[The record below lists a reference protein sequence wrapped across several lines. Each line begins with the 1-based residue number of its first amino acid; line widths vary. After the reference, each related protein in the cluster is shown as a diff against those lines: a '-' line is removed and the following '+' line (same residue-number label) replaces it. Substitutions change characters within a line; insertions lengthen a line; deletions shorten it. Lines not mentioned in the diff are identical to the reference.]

1 VAIERIAY
9 RPWKGGFRGP
19 LMRFW
24 PIARLGIGLILK
36 RKLFWLFL
44 VISLFSFLFNSA
56 IIYLIAQIQGQTG
69 IRLPRDMRNLQTEFL
84 FTGTGKAYREFI
96 SFQSTVVMIFLAFAG
111 GILVGNDFRRGAI
124 PFYLSRPIGKIE
136 YFLGKFLATAI
147 LTTFIT
153 LVPAVV
159 LFIEYGAF
167 TESFAYYT
175 ENLRILGAIVVYG
188 ALVSLV
194 PAVLL
199 LGVASLLQ
207 RTIAI
212 VFAWVGLFVFV
223 PAAVNI
229 VRTICNRRGLG
240 DYWVLGLADIWANLR
255 WISGVLFGI
264 REEEYAESWP
274 LAALALA
281 AACLIA
287 IAVFW
292 RRVSAVEVVR

>member
-1 VAIERIAY
+1 MAVERIGY

-19 LMRFW
+19 MFRFW

-44 VISLFSFLFNSA
+44 LISLFSFLFISA

-69 IRLPRDMRNLQTEFL
+69 IRLPRGMSNLETNFL
-84 FTGTGKAYREFI
+84 FTGTGKAYRDFI
-96 SFQSTVVMIFLAFAG
+96 FFQGTVVMIFLALAG
-111 GILVGNDFRRGAI
+111 GILVGSDFRRGAI

-136 YFLGKFLATAI
+136 YFLGKFLAAAI

-188 ALVSLV
+188 SLVSLV

-207 RTIAI
+207 RTIPI

-223 PAAVNI
+223 PAAVSI
-229 VRTICNRRGLG
+229 VRRVCERRGLG
-240 DYWVLGLADIWANLR
+240 NYWVLGLADIWANLR
-255 WISGVLFGI
+255 WISNVLFGI
-264 REEEYAESWP
+264 NEERYAERWP
-274 LAALALA
+274 LAAAVLA
-281 AACLIA
+281 AACLISLV
-287 IAVFW
+287 VFW